1 MSTKIKKA
9 LRKIGIVIGILLVLF
24 GGCVIYIMRDSYII
38 YSIKTIGQTK
48 HKLTVYAVSIHTIF
62 THFFAI
68 LSQYVIIKT
77 QTEEY
82 NNIAGF

>member
-1 MSTKIKKA
+1 MSIKIKKV
-9 LRKIGIVIGILLVLF
+9 LRKIGILLVLF
-24 GGCVIYIMRDSYII
+24 GGCVIYRMMGDYMI